1 MERYT
6 ELVSRLSPST
16 LYHYTGNAA
25 ALEILTNGEIWATNI
40 HFLNDSSEF
49 KHALDLL
56 KQEIEMRLST
66 SKNKQERDAL
76 HAMSKESSFVS
87 GVNVVTASF
96 SEQRDDLSQWRGYG
110 NGSGVA
116 IGFAADRLRSIAHAR
131 NFVLAPCIYKDAE
144 HLGLINELIDDAL
157 PKYLSPQS
165 MLGPK
170 SPHLMPRVI
179 MYAPIIKNGK
189 FSAEA
194 EWRLTSRAIS
204 CTSNNYKFRT
214 GQSTLIP
221 YYAFPI
227 VENQR
232 SIVTEVVCGPTPH
245 QDLAQSAMKSLL
257 IQLDIDAEVSP
268 TAIPFRN
275 W

>member
-6 ELVSRLSPST
+6 ELVSRLPPST

-25 ALEILTNGEIWATNI
+25 ALEILTRGELWATNI

-49 KHALDLL
+49 KHALELL
-56 KQEIEMRLST
+56 KQEIDTRLST
-66 SKNKQERDAL
+66 SKNQQEHDAL
-76 HAMSKESSFVS
+76 LEMSKESSLVS

-116 IGFAADRLRSIAHAR
+116 IGFAADRLRSIAHAQ
-131 NFVLAPCIYKDAE
+131 NFVLAPCIYKDTE

-157 PKYLSPQS
+157 PKYLNTQIEQAR
-165 MLGPK
+165 K
-170 SPHLMPRVI
+170 TPHLMPRVI
-179 MYAPIIKNGK
+179 MYAPLIKNGK

-194 EWRLTSRAIS
+194 EWRLTSRAIP
-204 CTSNNYKFRT
+204 CGLDNYKFRA

-227 VENQR
+227 VENHH

-245 QDLAQSAMKSLL
+245 QDLAQSAIKSLL
-257 IQLDIDAEVSP
+257 IKLDIEAEVSP